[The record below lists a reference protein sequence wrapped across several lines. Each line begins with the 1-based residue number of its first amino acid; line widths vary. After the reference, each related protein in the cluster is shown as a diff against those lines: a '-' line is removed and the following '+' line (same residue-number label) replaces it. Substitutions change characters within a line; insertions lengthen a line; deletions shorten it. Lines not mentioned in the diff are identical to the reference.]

1 MNGVIGMIT
10 VTDNFLDKDTLQA
23 LENTSMVY
31 SKVHWI
37 GKNAEPENVFH
48 ELVHKIFH
56 ESETYNGNT
65 LLGRWRGESISG
77 ATAWWNIRPIDPKPH
92 SDLISYCTSNGVD
105 YTPDPPPTT
114 TFLYYLKAPEYGGRL
129 NIYTKPPNYPFNT
142 STKLNW
148 QESETDSIAAIS
160 NRLISFP
167 IDYVHGVQPYAGNRV
182 SIGVIFWNTLP
193 SIYGKTNPDIN
204 DSYDRPWVSDANE
217 EFNQKLTEEYI
228 TRK

>member
-1 MNGVIGMIT
+1 MYGLKNIMNGVNGMIT

-37 GKNAEPENVFH
+37 GMEAEPENALH
-48 ELVHKIFH
+48 ELVHKIH
-56 ESETYNGNT
+56 
-65 LLGRWRGESISG
+65 GESFRVFSG

-105 YTPDPPPTT
+105 YTPDPPPDTT
-114 TFLYYLKAPEYGGRL
+114 YLYYLKAPEYGGRL